1 MYNKRIKFI
10 IFSMRNLYLKI
21 IIHRR
26 NCMENK
32 GKAREHGITL
42 VAFLINTQSYPCK

>member
-10 IFSMRNLYLKI
+10 ILSMRNLYLKI

-26 NCMENK
+26 NYMENK
-32 GKAREHGITL
+32 SKVREHGITL
-42 VAFLINTQSYPCK
+42 VALVITMVVH